1 MRWRDGERNRARRFW
16 TFEAASRFDRHV
28 KDLKAAG
35 ELHLL
40 DAQPRGMIT
49 LVDYA
54 HEVWWPDYAELNL
67 TDEGRANYSVQLDL
81 RIIPRW
87 GDTPLRDLQPGP
99 IEAWV
104 TQLRKQGVGD
114 PTILKTL
121 TVFRSILK
129 RAERDGEIE
138 RNPIPLVAKPKQQV
152 KRAPRP
158 IAPYLVERIRALL
171 LDPPERRDRRGRR
184 LPTRAGARC
193 EHRDATLVS
202 LLAYAG
208 PRPESEALPM
218 TFGQIGRRTLT
229 FRATKGG
236 TVVERETRLLEP
248 LARDLR
254 DWRRQCP
261 RSGDDDLVFP
271 VVSGGGGRA
280 RTGTTGASGSSS
292 RPRWR
297 SGSPDDTIPRDL
309 RGSFASLLIF
319 EGLNVA
325 RGGAG
330 ARPLAGDVPALL
342 RARVQGVRPGPPA
355 PGGGR
360 HPRGARSRSPPE
372 SYPLSTR
379 TRPMLPPERH
389 RADVES
395 GAVQAVRVKPSAGL
409 EPATPSLP
417 WKCSTS

>member
-1 MRWRDGERNRARRFW
+1 MSVEKQAGANGAPYKVRWRDGERNRARRFW
-16 TFEAASRFDRHV
+16 TFDAASRFDRRV

-67 TDEGRANYSVQLDL
+67 TDEGRANYGVQLDL

-87 GDTPLRDLQPGP
+87 GATPLRDLQPGP

-121 TVFRSILK
+121 TVIRSILK

-184 LPTRAGARC
+184 LPTRPEPLRL
-193 EHRDATLVS
+193 RDATLVS

-218 TFGQIGRRTLT
+218 TFGQIGQRTLT

-254 DWRRQCP
+254 QWRRQCP

-271 VVSGGGGRA
+271 AAEGGEW
-280 RTGTTGASGSSS
+280 SGSDWDN
-292 RPRWR
+292 WR
-297 SGSPDDTIPRDL
+297 DRIYKPAALEVGLPDDTIPRDL

-319 EGLNVA
+319 EGLNVLEVA
-325 RGGAG
+325 PELGHS
-330 ARPLAGDVPALL
+330 PATCL
-342 RARVQGVRPGPPA
+342 RYYERVFKEVRPVPP
-355 PGGGR
+355 PPRGGR
-360 HPRGARSRSPPE
+360 HPRGACRRRRRSR
-372 SYPLSTR
+372 TR
-379 TRPMLPPERH
+379 
-389 RADVES
+389 
-395 GAVQAVRVKPSAGL
+395 
-409 EPATPSLP
+409 
-417 WKCSTS
+417 